1 MKEQEIEVEVSV
13 PKRDPILAIHEAELA
28 AELEKEVLEVVDEGL
43 LQRALVHGGASR
55 KPQELEHV
63 RIADERARS
72 LIDATG
78 LRQREYGVTLGG

>member
-1 MKEQEIEVEVSV
+1 VTAV
-13 PKRDPILAIHEAELA
+13 RH
-28 AELEKEVLEVVDEGL
+28 
-43 LQRALVHGGASR
+43 HGDCATVGR

>member
-1 MKEQEIEVEVSV
+1 MKYLVPLARVNRVQCAQLVAGLGDTRVSD
-13 PKRDPILAIHEAELA
+13 R
-28 AELEKEVLEVVDEGL
+28 ELEIVDEGL
-43 LQRALVHGGASR
+43 LQRALVHGGAGR